1 MVAVGQ
7 VRWREVRPRSSPVT
21 APAAST
27 PGLTTGI
34 VDFYSGDGPYD
45 LAAAKAG
52 GIIAIIHKA
61 TEGLTYRDRGF
72 ADAMNAA
79 AANGVLRGAYHFGNG
94 ASTGAQ
100 QADAF
105 LSVVGNNPD
114 ILLALDLERNP
125 NQTAG
130 TMTTSQAAQFVQRI
144 YNRTGRWP
152 ILYAGLSDLVNRVHA
167 ASSTDLLTLAHCD
180 LWLAK
185 YGEAPASVPAPWG
198 TWSLWQYSDY
208 ADGPADR
215 AMFPRVTSG
224 FGRVDRSV
232 FRGSPAQL
240 RAWWSSTGRNPS
252 MWWYAAGAIFV
263 GAIVAVIV
271 RRE

>member
-1 MVAVGQ
+1 MNI
-7 VRWREVRPRSSPVT
+7 
-21 APAAST
+21 
-27 PGLTTGI
+27 TTGI
-34 VDFYSGDGPYD
+34 VDIHHDDGAFD
-45 LAAAKAG
+45 LKLAARSGLVAL
-52 GIIAIIHKA
+52 IHKA
-61 TEGLTYRDRGF
+61 SQGKDWHDPGF
-72 ADAMNAA
+72 AAAMDAARAA
-79 AANGVLRGAYHFGNG
+79 GLLTGAYHFGSDSSPG
-94 ASTGAQ
+94 EV
-100 QADAF
+100 QADFF
-105 LSVVGNNPD
+105 LRTVGHD
-114 ILLALDLERNP
+114 ITSALLALDLEHNP
-125 NQTAG
+125 DTIGG
-130 TMTTSQAAQFVQRI
+130 TMSTTNAALFVRRVHDAT
-144 YNRTGRWP
+144 NRWP
-152 ILYAGLSDLVNRVHA
+152 VLYAGLSDLVNRVHA

-215 AMFPRVTSG
+215 AAFPRVTPG